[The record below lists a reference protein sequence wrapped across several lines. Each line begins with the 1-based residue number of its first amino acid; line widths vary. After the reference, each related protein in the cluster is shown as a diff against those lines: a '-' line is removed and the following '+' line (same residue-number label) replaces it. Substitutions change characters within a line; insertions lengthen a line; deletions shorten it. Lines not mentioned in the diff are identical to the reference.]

1 MWVRYRLP
9 PASPAPRQR
18 EAAGEM
24 DIEDINV
31 FIGIDV
37 GKMDY
42 WATPLN
48 RAGRKVPDK
57 PLNRTGLC
65 GG

>member
-1 MWVRYRLP
+1 
-9 PASPAPRQR
+9 
-18 EAAGEM
+18 M

-57 PLNRTGLC
+57 PLNRTGLR